1 MRDLAQPETLKSA
14 VLAAGLTVVACC
26 PRLLLWT
33 KRVHP
38 LWYLEVT
45 IFLGAIVLWSFVF
58 AWHTKYCQ
66 RPVFTLKAGGAVFAW
81 ATLAGVLGALT
92 LHFFLDPALR
102 LRTPEDYPADLRQWV
117 AITLFTLG
125 FSQLFLLFAPFAWLL
140 RLLRDRRVAAV
151 LTVLFGVFVLVIKT
165 SSSPQPYP
173 ATLFAALLVARIVS
187 GCLGVFFYLRGG
199 VLLVWWLGLLLE
211 ARHLIELGPT

>member
-1 MRDLAQPETLKSA
+1 VRDLAQPETLKSA
-14 VLAAGLTVVACC
+14 VLAAALTSIACY

-33 KRVHP
+33 KRAHP
-38 LWYLEVT
+38 LWYLEAT
-45 IFLGAIVLWSFVF
+45 IFLGAIVLWAFVF
-58 AWHTKYCQ
+58 AWHSKYCK
-66 RPVFTLKAGGAVFAW
+66 RPVFTLKLRGATVAA
-81 ATLAGVLGALT
+81 ATLAGVLGALA

-102 LRTPEDYPADLRQWV
+102 LRTPEDYPSNLREWM

-140 RLLRDRRVAAV
+140 RLLRNRRAAAV

-173 ATLFAALLVARIVS
+173 AALFAALLLARILS
-187 GCLGVFFYLRGG
+187 GCLGVYFYLRGG
-199 VLLVWWLGLLLE
+199 VLLVWWLGLLIE
-211 ARHLIELGPT
+211 ARHLISIAD